1 MFFFFPSFLNIVG
14 SKLNIMH
21 ILKIVSE
28 GSNISAQNEHQSSQN
43 VQNIMTS
50 NTNYPYEVPAS
61 GQALEPDYLDVQTS
75 KRREPVSV
83 LSSSSGE
90 TQVF

>member
-1 MFFFFPSFLNIVG
+1 
-14 SKLNIMH
+14 MH
-21 ILKIVSE
+21 LLKIVSE
-28 GSNISAQNEHQSSQN
+28 GSNISAQNELQSSQN

-50 NTNYPYEVPAS
+50 NTSYPYENEMTAN
-61 GQALEPDYLDVQTS
+61 GQALEPDYLDVHTS
-75 KRREPVSV
+75 KRREPDPV